1 MKQEE
6 ILAHARMYN
15 QQKQAVEKEVEK
27 LSVSL
32 MELKNSVKTVKE
44 LEENAGLV
52 PIGGGAFVHADL
64 HKEKIVIPIGSGY
77 AKEYTPEDADKEIS
91 KRVELTENALKKMR
105 DELGKI
111 DEQMAQLEKEYRK
124 LNKE

>member
-32 MELKNSVKTVKE
+32 MELKNSVKTVEE

-77 AKEYTPEDADKEIS
+77 AKEYTPKDADTEIS
-91 KRVELTENALKKMR
+91 KRIELTENALKKMR

-111 DEQMAQLEKEYRK
+111 DEQMAKLEKEYRA